1 MFLKSADETQKLE
14 GLIDMLKGRTA
25 IHRDLDMLEE
35 WADRNLTKFDM
46 NKCKALHKGRKNP
59 AAMGPGWALPGW
71 RATLL
76 KKPWGFWQT
85 AR

>member
-1 MFLKSADETQKLE
+1 MFLKSADETQKLG

-46 NKCKALHKGRKNP
+46 NKGKAPHEGRKNP

-85 AR
+85 AS